1 MGKATLLDFL
11 DDIRGLVNAAEEL
24 SNQITDN
31 TYFRDGEEKTF
42 CETLDTAREC
52 VFEKIHAT
60 IRRFENSIEYGTEE
74 TAR

>member
-1 MGKATLLDFL
+1 MNKTVLCDFAE
-11 DDIRGLVNAAEEL
+11 DIQCLVSAAEEL

-42 CETLDTAREC
+42 CETLNTAREC

-60 IRRFENSIEYGTEE
+60 IRQFENSIRYGTEE
-74 TAR
+74 TA